1 MRRPTL
7 TTHPVLFALLSTV
20 ALAQGEAPA
29 PNPPPQPDIVAAA
42 DLRIHDPVMIRENG
56 TFYLFGTG
64 RGISVWSSTDRITWH
79 RQPQVLDPIPAWTQ
93 SVVPG
98 FKGHTWAPDI
108 VKRGDTYYLYYSIS
122 AGGKITSAIGVAT
135 NRALDPKSP
144 AYKWVDHGMVVQSI
158 PYRDLWNA
166 IDPQLVFEANGTPWL
181 AFGSFWAGLRAVK
194 LDATLL
200 KVAEPQQWRS
210 LAKRER
216 SVLVD
221 DAEPEPASIEAPFV
235 FSKNGWHYL
244 FVSWDHC
251 CRGEKSDYKVV
262 VGRSKELMGPYV
274 DRDGK
279 PMTQG
284 GGTPVVSGNAR
295 WPGIGHNSAYTFD
308 GRDYFVAHAY
318 DAKDGGRS
326 KLKILDLGWDE
337 HGWPKVDAS
346 ALSDPTN

>member
-1 MRRPTL
+1 MR
-7 TTHPVLFALLSTV
+7 THGFIAMGWMFAAAS
-20 ALAQGEAPA
+20 LAQDAPV
-29 PNPPPQPDIVAAA
+29 PPPQPDVVAAA
-42 DLRIHDPVMIRENG
+42 DLRIHDPVMIREG
-56 TFYLFGTG
+56 DTFYLFGTG
-64 RGISVWSSTDRITWH
+64 RGISVWRSKDRITWH

-93 SVVPG
+93 AVVPG

-135 NRALDPKSP
+135 TKALDPASP
-144 AYKWVDHGMVVQSI
+144 NYRWVDRGKVLQSI

-166 IDPQLVFEANGTPWL
+166 IDPQLVVAADGTPWL

-194 LDATLL
+194 LDSSLV
-200 KVAEPQQWRS
+200 KIAEPQEWRA
-210 LAKRER
+210 LAKRDR

-235 FSKNGWHYL
+235 FAKNGWHYL

-251 CRGEKSDYKVV
+251 CRGKKSDYKVV
-262 VGRSKELMGPYV
+262 VGRSKDPLGPFV

-279 PMTQG
+279 PMSQG
-284 GGTPVVSGNAR
+284 GGTVVAAGNAR

-308 GRDYFVAHAY
+308 GQDWFVAHAY
-318 DAKDGGRS
+318 DAQDDGRS
-326 KLKILDLGWDE
+326 KLKMLKLSWDE
-337 HGWPKVDAS
+337 AGWPVVDTS
-346 ALSDPTN
+346 PLSN

>member
-1 MRRPTL
+1 MYRPTFL
-7 TTHPVLFALLSTV
+7 ASSAFLLLLSGV
-20 ALAQGEAPA
+20 SLAQSEAPA
-29 PNPPPQPDIVAAA
+29 PNPPPPPDVVTAA

-64 RGISVWSSTDRITWH
+64 RGISVWSSNDRVTWH

-93 SVVPG
+93 TVVPG

-108 VKRGDTYYLYYSIS
+108 VKRGDTYFLYYSIS

-135 NRALDPKSP
+135 NRALDPTSP
-144 AYKWVDHGMVVQSI
+144 QYRWIDHGIVVRSI

-166 IDPQLVFEANGTPWL
+166 IDPQLVFTDDGTPWL
-181 AFGSFWAGLRAVK
+181 AFGSFWAGLRAVQ
-194 LDATLL
+194 LDASLL

-216 SVLVD
+216 SALVD
-221 DAEPEPASIEAPFV
+221 DAEPEPASIEAPFI
-235 FSKNGWHYL
+235 FRKNGWNYL

-251 CRGEKSDYKVV
+251 CRGAKSDYKVV
-262 VGRSKELMGPYV
+262 VGRSKELLGPYV

-284 GGTPVVSGNAR
+284 GGTPVVTGNTR
-295 WPGIGHNSAYTFD
+295 WPGIGHNSVYTFD
-308 GRDYFVAHAY
+308 GQDWFVAHAY
-318 DAKDGGRS
+318 DASDSGRS
-326 KLKILDLGWDE
+326 KLKMLKLGWDDA
-337 HGWPKVDAS
+337 GWPVVDTS
-346 ALSDPTN
+346 PLSN